1 MSLSDDNLM
10 RAIGNFDESF
20 AGNVGN
26 KFFGPDTLPL
36 NMAVIVKDW
45 LLDSDYSKIRVI
57 IDFLLT

>member
-20 AGNVGN
+20 AGNVGY

-45 LLDSDYSKIRVI
+45 LLDSDYTRIR
-57 IDFLLT
+57 TC